1 MALVLVACEDA
12 ATILESFPTP
22 DGSESLSA
30 PGFLPTVTPMSVF
43 ESPPTITPMAQ
54 FGRAPTITPISRFEP
69 PPTITPMSQFGLA
82 PSVTP
87 IPTLS
92 LAPTITPMP
101 QWRGFGQA
109 ERLRELGVERA
120 YPGLS
125 FDRPVALVFP
135 DDDTGRGFVVE
146 QAGRIIA
153 LDGDGEAGT
162 FLDIRDRVNDR
173 GEEEGLLGLAFDPD
187 FYSNGFFYVYYSA
200 DGPRHSVVSRF
211 SAHRD
216 EDAADAGSE
225 TLILE
230 VEQPYANHNGG
241 QIVFGPDDLLYV
253 GLGDGGSAGDPKRN
267 GQDLGTLLGAILRL
281 DVSALDA
288 PGSYAIPPDNPFVGV
303 EGARAEIWAYGL
315 RNPWR
320 FTFDWGTGDLW
331 AADVGQNALEE
342 VDLIE
347 PGLNYGWNIMEG
359 DECYSRSCDTRGLE
373 PPVAVYGR
381 DDGCSITGGYVYR
394 GERLPSLYGAYV
406 YGDYC
411 SGKIWALRHDGARVT
426 ESVQLAD
433 TKLRIS
439 SFGENMNGELYI
451 VDLEGGIYRFA
462 E

>member
-22 DGSESLSA
+22 DTSESPAA
-30 PGFLPTVTPMSVF
+30 PGFMPTVTPMSRF
-43 ESPPTITPMAQ
+43 ELPPTITPMAR
-54 FGRAPTITPISRFEP
+54 FELAPT
-69 PPTITPMSQFGLA
+69 
-82 PSVTP
+82 VTP
-87 IPTLS
+87 IPTFS
-92 LAPTITPMP
+92 LAPTVTPIP
-101 QWRGFGQA
+101 KWRGFGQA
-109 ERLRELGVERA
+109 EALRELDVERA

-153 LDGDGEAGT
+153 LDGDGEVGV

-173 GEEEGLLGLAFDPD
+173 GNEEGLLGLAFDPD

-200 DGPRHSVVSRF
+200 DGPRRSVVSRF
-211 SAHRD
+211 SAHPD
-216 EDAADAGSE
+216 EDAADVGSE
-225 TLILE
+225 TRILE

-241 QIVFGPDDLLYV
+241 QIALGPDDMLYI
-253 GLGDGGSAGDPKRN
+253 GLGDGGSAGDPRDN
-267 GQDLGTLLGAILRL
+267 GQDLGTLLGTILRL
-281 DVSALDA
+281 DVSTLDA
-288 PGSYAIPPDNPFVGV
+288 SGSYSIPPDNPFVGV

-320 FTFDWGTGDLW
+320 FTFDWETGDLW

-373 PPVAVYGR
+373 PPVEVYGR

-411 SGKIWALRHDGARVT
+411 SGKIWALRHDGSRVT

-439 SFGENMNGELYI
+439 SFGEDMEGELYI
-451 VDLEGGIYRFA
+451 LDLEGGIYRFA